1 MSELL
6 FLPLAELIA
15 GHQAAVAVAV
25 ISLDDCTERRSNLL
39 QRGLPQPWVHH
50 YWPADDLRNQSEQ
63 RAAAF
68 LAAEPAHQRYRR
80 PWSSSEVGCALSHRS
95 AMRAFLATTA
105 RLLLVLED
113 DAIPTTAALL
123 PALSQVVR
131 PLLQARP
138 QALLYHLGPRPEHL
152 DYADLRPLRL
162 LQPGTLPPLW
172 LHQNFN
178 KPLWRAHAYLISR
191 EAAKRCLALEHEG
204 VHLLADDW
212 QARRQVGALGRLLVA
227 HPVLFVQDEVVPS
240 TQQGQIPSACSTTQS
255 VFEPMRIKAAVQHR
269 WHSLSDRLLRRLP
282 FVLR

>member
-80 PWSSSEVGCALSHRS
+80 PWRSSEVGCALSHRS

-131 PLLQARP
+131 SLLQARP
-138 QALLYHLGPRPEHL
+138 QALFCHLGPRPEQL
-152 DYADLRPLRL
+152 ARADLRPLRL
-162 LQPGTLPPLW
+162 PQPCPLAPLW
-172 LHQNFN
+172 LQQNRN
-178 KPLWRAHAYLISR
+178 RPLWRAHAYLISR
-191 EAAKRCLALEHEG
+191 EAAKRCLELEPDG
-204 VHLLADDW
+204 LQLLADDW
-212 QARRQVGALGRLLVA
+212 QAKRQAGALGLLLVVQ
-227 HPVLFVQDEVVPS
+227 PVLFVQDDDAPS
-240 TQQGQIPSACSTTQS
+240 TQKEQIPKACPTTQS
-255 VFEPMRIKAAVQHR
+255 LHSPKRINAALKRLWQ
-269 WHSLSDRLLRRLP
+269 SLIDRFLRRLP
-282 FVLR
+282 FLLR